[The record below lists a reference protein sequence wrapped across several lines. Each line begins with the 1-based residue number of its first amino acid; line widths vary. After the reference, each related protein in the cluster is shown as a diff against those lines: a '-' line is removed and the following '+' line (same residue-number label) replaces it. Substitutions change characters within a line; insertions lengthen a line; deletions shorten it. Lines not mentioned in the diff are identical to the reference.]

1 MAQDEFSYP
10 IGTAAISWFDSSGGL
25 HIRVYSTDG
34 YHVTERCMD
43 PEGGWKTGAFAEA
56 GSQVSA
62 TCWNDGEGVHL
73 RVYCT
78 FQDATIEWC
87 NDPGKGWTKGAYT
100 TAD

>member
-1 MAQDEFSYP
+1 MAKDNPNFP
-10 IGTAAISWFDSSGGL
+10 IGTAVVSWQYQNSL

-34 YHVTERCMD
+34 YNVIERCND
-43 PEGGWKTGAFAEA
+43 QGGPGWVTGAFKEP

-62 TCWNDGEGVHL
+62 TVWIASDGVHI

-78 FQDATIEWC
+78 FEDKTTEWC

-100 TAD
+100 VV